1 MPAPQDPHWLRLTGR
16 VLGLAIIFGSL
27 TLALVLARGSY
38 VRPRTDDANV
48 RANVIG
54 IAPNVSGPIA
64 ALNVVDNQDV
74 AEGTV
79 LFTIDPQPFKV
90 ALARAQAALAQTK
103 VELAALKIAV
113 SSAEAEVQRL
123 TEASGYASDH
133 AKRLQTLAAQKAI
146 DEDTLEQAQM
156 AARTAVSAVQK
167 GREELARQQAL
178 LGEAGAA
185 NAQLQMAEA
194 AVSAAQLNLNY
205 CEVRAPFPCRVTNLN
220 IAQGQYATAGQQV
233 FTLVDTRT
241 WYVIANFQETYLES
255 IRPGMEAE
263 VLLLSYPGQRFR
275 GRVEGVGWA
284 VLSGDGAPGTGV
296 PEVAQTLNWVRLAQR
311 LPVRIQLDAPV
322 AARPYRMGMSA
333 VVTLLPAA
341 KAEPAP

>member
-1 MPAPQDPHWLRLTGR
+1 M
-16 VLGLAIIFGSL
+16 LGLAIIFGSL
-27 TLALVLARGSY
+27 ALALVLARGSY

-64 ALNVVDNQDV
+64 TLNVTDNQEV
-74 AEGTV
+74 AEGAV
-79 LFTIDPQPFKV
+79 LFTIDPQPFQV
-90 ALARAQAALAQTK
+90 ALARAQANLAQTK
-103 VELAALKIAV
+103 IELAALKIAV

-123 TEASGYASDH
+123 TEASDYASDH

-146 DEDTLEQAQM
+146 DQDTLEQAQM

-178 LGEAGAA
+178 LGETGAA
-185 NAQLQMAEA
+185 NAQLQVAEA
-194 AVSAAQLNLNY
+194 AVSAAQLNLKY

-220 IAQGQYATAGQQV
+220 IAQGQYASAGQQV
-233 FTLVDTRT
+233 FALVDTRT

-255 IRPGMEAE
+255 IQPGMEAE

-275 GRVEGVGWA
+275 GRVEGIGWA
-284 VLSGDGAPGTGV
+284 VLDGDGAPGTGV

-311 LPVRIQLDAPV
+311 LPVRIQLDAPI

-341 KAEPAP
+341 KTEQAR